1 MPSLSDDFTSKAF
14 DKSPQIVKGAAK
26 GADVSIRATGKALK
40 GICLILGKGVGFT
53 TENVMNA
60 VNEKALKKTGD
71 IKYSRRN
78 IDIKQLS
85 ESGTVRKIEDAIT
98 SDVMRHFDTACKKH
112 GVKYSAMK
120 DTKDTKNPQYYVF
133 YEGKSAELV
142 LHVMEQAYEGYIS
155 EQKQNEKGIGKEKK
169 EKAPES
175 IRAKLAFFR
184 DRVAARDRENDA
196 VEKNRNHSEPQR

>member
-1 MPSLSDDFTSKAF
+1 MPSLSDDITSRAF
-14 DKSPQIVKGAAK
+14 DKAPQMAKDLAK
-26 GADVSIRATGKALK
+26 GADVSVRATGKAIK

-78 IDIKQLS
+78 INIKQLS
-85 ESGTVRKIEDAIT
+85 KAGTVKKIEDTIT
-98 SDVMRHFDTACKKH
+98 GDVMRHFDAACKQH

-120 DTKDTKNPQYYVF
+120 DTKEPKNPQYYVF
-133 YEGKSAELV
+133 YEGKSADLI
-142 LHVMEQAYEGYIS
+142 LHVMEQAYKDYMS
-155 EQKQNEKGIGKEKK
+155 EQKQKERNIGK

-184 DRVAARDRENDA
+184 DRVAARDRENAA
-196 VEKNRNHSEPQR
+196 VEKNRAHSEPQR

>member
-1 MPSLSDDFTSKAF
+1 MPSLSDDLAAKAF
-14 DKSPQIVKGAAK
+14 DKTPQTAK
-26 GADVSIRATGKALK
+26 EIAKVADVSIKVTGKTIK

-53 TENVMNA
+53 TENVMKA

-78 IDIKQLS
+78 INIKQLS
-85 ESGTVRKIEDAIT
+85 KSGTVKRIDDTIT
-98 SDVMRHFDTACKKH
+98 GDVMRHFDAACKEH

-120 DTKDTKNPQYYVF
+120 DTKDKQNPKYYVF
-133 YEGKSAELV
+133 YEGKSADLI
-142 LHVMEQAYEGYIS
+142 LHVMEKAYKSYIS
-155 EQKQNEKGIGKEKK
+155 EQEQQKAKGIGK

-184 DRVAARDRENDA
+184 DRVAARDRENAA
-196 VEKNRNHSEPQR
+196 VEKNRTQSEPQR